1 MKVKAPER
9 DDTSCTVIPWT
20 QILTEQTD
28 RVSETGGLVLLGLS
42 TALICLRL
50 RNVLTFILPC
60 GPNTPVMLRE
70 RGKIKGFTDVSDCS
84 IHHLIFMVIR
94 SVADIGE
101 RHFQLDGSLSCFSSI
116 RLVLQKFRELF

>member
-1 MKVKAPER
+1 MLSALVSIIHLDGEKHRVKVKAPER

-84 IHHLIFMVIR
+84 IHT
-94 SVADIGE
+94 
-101 RHFQLDGSLSCFSSI
+101 
-116 RLVLQKFRELF
+116 